1 MSVTH
6 IPHSFNQLQKC
17 HCISE
22 LISIQPTPLMNT
34 YLLSNY
40 ITKQCCFEHPS
51 PHISIKSIFRN
62 GTFSSKQILLFPF
75 CYFSFWLH
83 WVFVVAHTLS
93 LESKANLKRWQ
104 ILPNYPSVTVSV
116 KLNNLVPVSLYLHY
130 SWIYIIC

>member
-1 MSVTH
+1 MEKHFLIFLKKCQFHTLCKTIFSSLLIFMSVIH

-93 LESKANLKRWQ
+93 LESKANLKR
-104 ILPNYPSVTVSV
+104 
-116 KLNNLVPVSLYLHY
+116 
-130 SWIYIIC
+130 